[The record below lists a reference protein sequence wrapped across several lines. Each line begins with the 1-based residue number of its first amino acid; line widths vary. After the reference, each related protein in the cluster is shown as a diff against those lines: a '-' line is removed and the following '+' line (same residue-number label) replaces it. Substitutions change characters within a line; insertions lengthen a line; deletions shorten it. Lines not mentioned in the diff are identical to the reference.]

1 MMAFDWGYGDGGAMQ
16 TGGAPSASQPQM
28 SPDAFLYDALR
39 QSQTTSF
46 LTPQAASD
54 VAQNDAGLGIQ
65 NVKRGFAYAKAPMP
79 STVYTSTGLL
89 TWKQLAGTTLQ
100 VQFSGRP
107 VMVFIKGSLQRL
119 TLGAAANECQI
130 EARIDGA
137 ASGFIVPCWT
147 SALPSSSAGVLSIP
161 FSAWGIAVP
170 SAGSHT
176 FTMWAYAGTN
186 NIVANATSYPYSIA
200 VVEI

>member
-1 MMAFDWGYGDGGAMQ
+1 MAFDWGYGGA
-16 TGGAPSASQPQM
+16 TASQVDAAQQPQM
-28 SPDAFLYDALR
+28 APDALLYDALR

-100 VQFSGRP
+100 VQLSGRP
-107 VMVFIKGSLQRL
+107 IMVFIKGSLQRL
-119 TLGAAANECQI
+119 TIGAAVNECQI
-130 EARIDGA
+130 EARIDNS

-147 SALPSSSAGVLSIP
+147 SALPSSSTGVLSIP

-176 FTMWAYAGTN
+176 FTLWAYAGTN
-186 NIVANATSYPYSIA
+186 NIAADATSYPYSIA